1 MVCPLSKF
9 TAHWG
14 KQTMQHSKEKQV
26 LRFCAYDSLLSSN
39 MALIKI
45 GKAVYKQTVL
55 SGAIVLLPGQDRQ
68 YVS

>member
-1 MVCPLSKF
+1 
-9 TAHWG
+9 
-14 KQTMQHSKEKQV
+14 MQHSKEKQV